1 MLPEHVSSAVPPK
14 NYQHSCIKI
23 CFKTYNQSPEKSV
36 KIANILDL
44 QALGGPHV
52 TRPEQ
57 DPP

>member
-1 MLPEHVSSAVPPK
+1 MYQVLYPSK